1 MWGLGPGSLILCA
14 LRLWAQPVTN
24 TLKGSLPQQ
33 WLKMEYAEETM
44 VCLACSGTP
53 RLCAVQ

>member
-1 MWGLGPGSLILCA
+1 MWGLGSGSLILCA

-24 TLKGSLPQQ
+24 TLK
-33 WLKMEYAEETM
+33 WLNMEYAEETM

-53 RLCAVQ
+53 RLSTVQ